1 MASANVP
8 LLAAARRTLQKKR
21 RRHRR
26 RVSNFTV
33 ERMKKAFPACAVLP
47 SS

>member
-1 MASANVP
+1 MASANRR
-8 LLAAARRTLQKKR
+8 AAAAAKRTLQKKR